1 MNKIDF
7 TKYQEFPVSAETYGF
22 MQNMMQLVAK
32 LASLGGTNYI
42 LDGCVTSGGN
52 VSAGTVVINGELLPF
67 AGGVVNTHVV
77 ITESKTGVQVYD
89 INYADLYYDRKVVF
103 GGGSNQIAW
112 NSFQKVTDLLT
123 LANKGV
129 TWSNISGKPSA
140 FTPLNHSH
148 PWSEVSE
155 KPASYPPSTHT
166 HQFTIL
172 RTGSFYLGDT
182 GSDSKFTIAFDPE
195 LDDRNYTVLPVL
207 RIDEGLLWNWGSN
220 NDAFMVVGG
229 KFKDYFEVML
239 REVSSEVQH
248 LWLDYVI
255 IKNS

>member
-67 AGGVVNTHVV
+67 AGGIINSHVV
-77 ITESKTGVQVYD
+77 IAELKTGVQVYD
-89 INYADLYYDRKVVF
+89 VNYADLYYDRKVIF
-103 GGGSNQIAW
+103 GGGSNQIEW
-112 NSFQKVTDLLT
+112 NSFQRVTDLLT
-123 LANKGV
+123 LANKAV
-129 TWSNISGKPSA
+129 TWSNVSGKPSA
-140 FTPLNHSH
+140 FPPLNHSH
-148 PWSEVSE
+148 LWSELSD
-155 KPASYPPSTHT
+155 KPTSYPPSAHT
-166 HQFTIL
+166 HPFPIL
-172 RTGSFYLGDT
+172 TTGSFYLGDT
-182 GSDSKFTIAFDPE
+182 NVDSKFTIALDPA
-195 LDDRNYTVLPVL
+195 LDTRDYNVLPVL
-207 RIDEGLLWNWGSN
+207 RIDSNSLSDWNAN
-220 NDAFMVVGG
+220 NDVLVVLGDKFGG
-229 KFKDYFEVML
+229 YFEVML
-239 REVSSEVQH
+239 REVSASLQH